1 MTKNVI
7 FALLLDVTANE
18 SIGGTTVAGYGARTT
33 KSKK

>member
-7 FALLLDVTANE
+7 IALLLGVTANE
-18 SIGGTTVAGYGARTT
+18 SIEGTTVTGRGARTT

>member
-7 FALLLDVTANE
+7 IALLLVVTANE
-18 SIGGTTVAGYGARTT
+18 SIGGGVAGVIARTT

>member
-7 FALLLDVTANE
+7 IALLLDVTANE
-18 SIGGTTVAGYGARTT
+18 SIGGGVAGRSARTT

>member
-7 FALLLDVTANE
+7 IALLLGVTANE
-18 SIGGTTVAGYGARTT
+18 SIGGGVTGRSTRTT

>member
-7 FALLLDVTANE
+7 IALLLGVTANE
-18 SIGGTTVAGYGARTT
+18 SIGGGVARRSTRTT

>member
-7 FALLLDVTANE
+7 IALLLGVAANE
-18 SIGGTTVAGYGARTT
+18 SIGGTTVAGCGTRTT

>member
-7 FALLLDVTANE
+7 IGLLLDVTANE
-18 SIGGTTVAGYGARTT
+18 SIGGGVTGRSTRTT

>member
-7 FALLLDVTANE
+7 IALLLGVTTK
-18 SIGGTTVAGYGARTT
+18 SIGGTTVTGRGARTT

>member
-7 FALLLDVTANE
+7 IGLLLAVTANE
-18 SIGGTTVAGYGARTT
+18 SIGGGVAGRSTRTT

>member
-7 FALLLDVTANE
+7 IALLLGVTVNE
-18 SIGGTTVAGYGARTT
+18 SIGGTTVTGRGARTT

>member
-7 FALLLDVTANE
+7 IALLLDVTAIE
-18 SIGGTTVAGYGARTT
+18 SIGGGVAGRSTRTT

>member
-7 FALLLDVTANE
+7 IALLLGVTANE
-18 SIGGTTVAGYGARTT
+18 NIGGGVAGCSTRTT